1 MKSLRRGF
9 TLVELLV
16 VITIIGILIAL
27 LLPAV
32 QAAREAA
39 RRIQCSNNLK
49 QLGLAMHVYAESWAS
64 FFPPGSDLSNNGHG
78 LFTRLLPYI
87 EQQGLFDLIS
97 ETVPTSV
104 STDLRMTVI
113 SAYLCP
119 SYTGK
124 SAATTWPGTSVR
136 AGALTTY
143 QAING
148 AILLNASGSH
158 ITTSPGYMHESSPLF
173 GDISNNGI
181 FRHSMGFGSTP
192 GGRPVGIAQV
202 KDGLS
207 NTLAFGEFVY
217 YNKYGSAY
225 GAEPGCIRP
234 WIEGT
239 FLPPVS
245 YAFKV
250 ILAPIN
256 YDAHFDVNSFGL
268 NFRFMNFPMGS
279 YHPGGCNMVSA
290 DGGVHFLSDSMDL
303 NSYKALATVD
313 GGEIAQFE

>member
-1 MKSLRRGF
+1 
-9 TLVELLV
+9 
-16 VITIIGILIAL
+16 
-27 LLPAV
+27 
-32 QAAREAA
+32 
-39 RRIQCSNNLK
+39 
-49 QLGLAMHVYAESWAS
+49 
-64 FFPPGSDLSNNGHG
+64 LSNNGHG

-97 ETVPTSV
+97 KTVPTSV
-104 STDLRMTVI
+104 STDLRMTII

-124 SAATTWPGTSVR
+124 TAARTWPATSVL

-148 AILLNASGSH
+148 AILLDASGSP
-158 ITTSPGYMHESSPLF
+158 ITNSPGYMHESSPVY

-181 FRHSMGFGSTP
+181 FRHSMAFGATA
-192 GGRPVGIAQV
+192 GCRPVNLAQI

-217 YNKYGSAY
+217 YNKYDTTANGSLY
-225 GAEPGCIRP
+225 GAEPGCVRP

-239 FLPPVS
+239 FNAPVS

-279 YHPGGCNMVSA
+279 YHPGGCNMVAA
-290 DGGVHFLSDSMDL
+290 DGGVHFLGDNMDL
-303 NSYKALATVD
+303 KNLKALATID
-313 GGEIAQFE
+313 GGEIAQFQ